1 MDLPAPSSLAMPSG
15 VRSHHM
21 LPPWPWPWLRTVI
34 KSKVQGK
41 CLHCV
46 SLWRVE
52 GLAALLV
59 TRMI

>member
-1 MDLPAPSSLAMPSG
+1 
-15 VRSHHM
+15 M
-21 LPPWPWPWLRTVI
+21 LPPWPWPWLHTVI

-41 CLHCV
+41 CLHCM
-46 SLWRVE
+46 SLWRVK